1 MEECVRMMQQTLRAA
16 PSVKKR
22 AKSVYSQRN
31 LGTIKHRKKEKQQE
45 KEEKSNAAMQ
55 LEKVKVERDM
65 ALKQIDILK
74 DQVGQ
79 LQAQNTKLVA
89 QLGKLGALASA
100 NDLAVNGMVPLED
113 GKLSQA
119 SSRSK

>member
-1 MEECVRMMQQTLRAA
+1 MEEKRLKEE
-16 PSVKKR
+16 KKAEER
-22 AKSVYSQRN
+22 
-31 LGTIKHRKKEKQQE
+31 RKKQQE
-45 KEEKSNAAMQ
+45 KDEKANAAMQ

-65 ALKQIDILK
+65 AFKQIDILK
-74 DQVGQ
+74 DQIGQ

-89 QLGKLGALASA
+89 QLGKLGGPAST